1 LFTGVFVRDPSDSFV
16 LLQPEADKGVGGD
29 RTDEGVKAGG
39 DGMRTETSAR
49 GTSTA
54 ETAGD
59 DTEADI
65 NVSTETFA
73 TDAAAAPEV

>member
-1 LFTGVFVRDPSDSFV
+1 
-16 LLQPEADKGVGGD
+16 
-29 RTDEGVKAGG
+29 
-39 DGMRTETSAR
+39 M
-49 GTSTA
+49 A

-65 NVSTETFA
+65 NVSTETFV